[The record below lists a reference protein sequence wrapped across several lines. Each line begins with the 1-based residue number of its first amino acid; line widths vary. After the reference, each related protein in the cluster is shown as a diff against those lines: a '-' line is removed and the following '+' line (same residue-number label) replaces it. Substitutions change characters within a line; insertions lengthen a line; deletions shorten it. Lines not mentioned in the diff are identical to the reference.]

1 MTHFFLTTKLG
12 KEVRHVI
19 CATAAHRDE
28 EIARAGRGLA
38 IIICGETLDPKRKG
52 VIFFGPE
59 IREDESTGQLLAV
72 LAHYAFM
79 RMTMIL
85 SANPIQPLTD
95 RQIEVLSWAA
105 EGKTD
110 QEIAMILGLS
120 DHTIDKYMRQIREAL
135 CAVNRTA
142 AIVVAMRR
150 GLIA

>member
-1 MTHFFLTTKLG
+1 M
-12 KEVRHVI
+12 
-19 CATAAHRDE
+19 
-28 EIARAGRGLA
+28 
-38 IIICGETLDPKRKG
+38 
-52 VIFFGPE
+52 
-59 IREDESTGQLLAV
+59 

-120 DHTIDKYMRQIREAL
+120 DHTIDKYMRQVREAL
-135 CAVNRTA
+135 GAVNRTA